1 MLAMAPSHKLKVI
14 ILGHLRGVKGTI
26 GLAALCLVGVTV
38 TQLLAPWPLKIV
50 IDYILL
56 SHPLPPSL
64 GFLTNFFQ
72 SGSFLP
78 ILVVSG
84 VIALLAIL
92 GGSLSYYQIYT
103 TTKIGHELVYVL
115 RRELFAHLQRLSL
128 SYHHRVP
135 TGEILTKFSG
145 DTNTLKDAFTDWSLK
160 AFSHVLMFLG
170 MFIIMFSL
178 SWQLSVIVLVTL
190 PLLGGILF
198 FLNKKILTSVRTQ
211 RRQEGKINS
220 RINEVLSS
228 ISLVQAFGRQGYE
241 QERLEGES
249 SENLEASIQTARTT
263 AAVTTVVALMSAIG
277 TAGTVFFGA
286 WQVLKGHM
294 YPGDLLIF
302 VAYVRSFFK
311 PIRDLGKLSARFAK
325 ASVSAKR
332 VAEILEI
339 EPEIQESPN
348 ALIAKDLHGELTFE
362 NVSFGYQ
369 DNHTVLDQVS
379 FHIDPGQRVALI
391 GESGAGK
398 STILNLLLRLYD
410 PQEGSVRIDKV
421 NITHYQRESLRHEIG
436 IVLQDTV
443 LFGASIEENISY
455 GKPGATRNEVQE
467 AAQQAHAHDFIMT
480 LPNQYD
486 TIIGEKGSTL
496 SGGQRQRICL
506 ARAFIKRPSILIL
519 DEPTSAVDPESA
531 SLIRDAIA
539 QIQTGKTTLFI
550 AHQFFRMDQ
559 FDQILVLESGRI
571 VEQGTHRDLLKRN
584 GSYYNLYQQQRDIQE
599 PANIQPVG

>member
-1 MLAMAPSHKLKVI
+1 MANSLKLKQI
-14 ILGHLRGVKGTI
+14 IRGHLLGVKGKLC
-26 GLAALCLVGVTV
+26 LAAFCLVGVTA

-64 GFLTNFFQ
+64 TFLT
-72 SGSFLP
+72 SFLQEGTVLP
-78 ILVVSG
+78 LLVVSG
-84 VIALLAIL
+84 SIALLAIL
-92 GGSLSYYQIYT
+92 GGSLSYFQIYT

-128 SYHHRVP
+128 SFHNQVP

-145 DTNTLKDAFTDWSLK
+145 DTTTLKDAFTDWSLK

-170 MFIIMFSL
+170 MFIIMFTL
-178 SWQLSVIVLVTL
+178 SWELSLVVLFTL
-190 PLLGGILF
+190 PLLGVILF
-198 FLNKKILTSVRTQ
+198 FLNRKILKSVKHQ

-220 RINEVLSS
+220 RLNEVLSS
-228 ISLVQAFGRQGYE
+228 ISLVQAFGREGYE
-241 QERLEGES
+241 KERLEVES
-249 SENLEASIQTARTT
+249 VGSLEASVQTARTT
-263 AAVTTVVALMSAIG
+263 AAVTTVVALMSAVG

-286 WQVLKGHM
+286 WQVLKGQM

-325 ASVSAKR
+325 ASVSANR
-332 VAEILEI
+332 VAEMLEVEPEILEI
-339 EPEIQESPN
+339 PG
-348 ALIAKDLHGELTFE
+348 ALVAKNLQGDLKFE
-362 NVSFGYQ
+362 NVVFGYQ
-369 DNHTVLDQVS
+369 ENHTVLDHVS
-379 FHIDPGQRVALI
+379 FHIHPGQRVALV
-391 GESGAGK
+391 GTSGAGK
-398 STILNLLLRLYD
+398 STILSLLLRLYD
-410 PQEGSVRIDKV
+410 PQKGLVKIDNV
-421 NITHYQRESLRHEIG
+421 DITHYQRESLRHEIG

-455 GKPGATRNEVQE
+455 GKPDATPKEVE
-467 AAQQAHAHDFIMT
+467 DASRHAYAHDFILA
-480 LPNQYD
+480 LPDGYA

-531 SLIRDAIA
+531 SLIRDAIT
-539 QIQTGKTTLFI
+539 QVQEGKTTLFI
-550 AHQFFRMDQ
+550 AHQFFSMHQ
-559 FDQILVLESGRI
+559 FDQILVLQNGQI
-571 VEQGTHRDLLKRN
+571 VEHGSHQELLDQN
-584 GSYYNLYQQQRDIQE
+584 GHYTTLYQRQAGLKNPLITQS
-599 PANIQPVG
+599 VG